1 MMMLFMAAIAMVMML
16 FVTTSAAVPL
26 LTPTIVAS
34 IIMDMRVVLVAV
46 AAALASMVML
56 VAVAAAAMVRMR
68 IVIASIALVTVAP
81 ALAGAFVLG
90 RFGCHALSFPFSIS
104 AKSTFLLQPLQVFL
118 YVAILEYPKSASKNG
133 LSNLPRFR

>member
-1 MMMLFMAAIAMVMML
+1 MMLFMAAIVMVMML

-26 LTPTIVAS
+26 LAPAIAVSIVVG
-34 IIMDMRVVLVAV
+34 MRVVLVAG
-46 AAALASMVML
+46 AAALAGMVML
-56 VAVAAAAMVRMR
+56 VAGTAAVMVRMC
-68 IVIASIALVTVAP
+68 IVLANISLVAV

-90 RFGCHALSFPFSIS
+90 RFGCHALSFPFSIP

-118 YVAILEYPKSASKNG
+118 CVAILEYPKSASKNG